1 MAFRVHRFDN
11 VQVLEV
17 GVSGPGAATT
27 LYIVTGVAIINF
39 PGLSTDWTRDDV
51 HFFVPAE
58 GETIPVEGGG
68 TPLNVG
74 TGIKATM
81 IAFPA
86 TITSSAGDAVGWGV
100 DSTEVFTAGGGGI
113 EAHAYVAVNNTVGQ
127 ILRMGFQVN
136 ILAQ

>member
-11 VQVLEV
+11 VQVLQI
-17 GVSGPGAATT
+17 GVSGPGPATA
-27 LYIVTGVAIINF
+27 LYIVTGVAVLNF

-51 HFFVPAE
+51 HFIVPAE
-58 GETIPVEGGG
+58 GETLPVEGGG
-68 TPLNVG
+68 VPLSVG

-86 TITSSAGDAVGWGV
+86 TITSSAGEAVGWGV
-100 DSTEVFTAGGGGI
+100 DSTQVYVAGAGTI
-113 EAHAYVAVNNTVGQ
+113 EAHAYVAVNNTVGE

-136 ILAQ
+136 IVAQ